1 MQPAACDD
9 ATVTGARPRA
19 TTSLFQT
26 GARVWA
32 TASLLSFALPPSARL
47 GLWLPVHLMLAG
59 AVATAISGAMQNFA
73 LALTAGPA
81 PSDVAVR
88 ARFVLLSGGVVAI
101 GVGVPAG
108 WPWLVALGGASF
120 TVSMGLLGWVVW
132 RASAR
137 SLQRRHRA
145 PVAAYLLAAA
155 AVLIGATL
163 GAVIGAGAA
172 TPSAWAAIRRAHML
186 LNVLGFGSL
195 TVAGTLLTFLPTL
208 LRVRIPAWR
217 GWLTVGALAAGAAL
231 LALGELTGVRAIAV
245 AGGVTEVVGAGSLV
259 SFAVVVFR
267 RPRRFAVPVAAV
279 HAACAMGWFVGGVL
293 AVARTTL
300 EGPGTFDAMRRGFLI
315 AFVAGWLAQM
325 VLGAWSYLLPMAA
338 PGHPDDRRRQLVV
351 AESGGLLL
359 VVAYNAGAALL
370 LASGLW
376 WPAAASAGWVLLW
389 VSTALLVARSWAFV
403 PLARGPLGRSRR
415 GQRVWGA

>member
-1 MQPAACDD
+1 VQPAACDD

-26 GARVWA
+26 GARAWA

-81 PSDVAVR
+81 PSDLAVR
-88 ARFVLLSGGVVAI
+88 ARFALLSGGVVAI
-101 GVGVPAG
+101 GFGMPLG

-120 TVSMGLLGWVVW
+120 SVSMGLLGWVVW

-145 PVAAYLLAAA
+145 PLAAYFLAVA

-163 GAVIGAGAA
+163 GAVLGAGVA
-172 TPSAWAAIRRAHML
+172 PSAWAAIRRAHML

-208 LRVRIPAWR
+208 LRVRIPPWR
-217 GWLTVGALAAGAAL
+217 GWLTVGALAVGAGL
-231 LALGELTGVRAIAV
+231 LALGELTGVRTIAA

-259 SFAVVVFR
+259 SFVVVVFR

-279 HAACAMGWFVGGVL
+279 HAAFGMLWFVGGVL
-293 AVARTTL
+293 AVARTTI
-300 EGPGTFDAMRRGFLI
+300 EGAGRFDAMRRGFLV
-315 AFVAGWLAQM
+315 AFVAGWLVQ
-325 VLGAWSYLLPMAA
+325 VLLGAWGYLLPMAT

-359 VVAYNAGAALL
+359 VMAYNAGAALL

-389 VSTALLVARSWAFV
+389 LSTALLVARSWAFV